1 MVKYKFEITQK
12 ELDALI
18 DILLANEKNTKKR
31 KRGRIAFAVLAIITL
46 LLAVRSYLHFRYA
59 FAVFYVVLCIWCI
72 FMATIGEK
80 LEQKLVLK
88 KIQSN
93 ADEKLKSGVR
103 EYCFDENGVT
113 IDSET
118 GYGVYKWDAI
128 KRWGT
133 YQDYIY
139 LKRID
144 EGTILVDKKALS
156 DSEADELQKLLNA
169 NVRMSKSN

>member
-18 DILLANEKNTKKR
+18 DILLMNEKNTKKR

-46 LLAVRSYLHFRYA
+46 LLAVRSYLRFRYV
-59 FAVFYVVLCIWCI
+59 FAVFYVVLCIWCA

-80 LEQKLVLK
+80 IEQKLVLK

-103 EYCFDENGVT
+103 EYWFDENGVT
-113 IDSET
+113 IYSET
-118 GYGVYKWDAI
+118 GHGVYKWNAF
-128 KRWGT
+128 KLWGT
-133 YQDYIY
+133 FRDYIY

-144 EGTILVDKKALS
+144 EGTILVDNKALS
-156 DSEADELQKLLNA
+156 DSEKDELEKLLNA